1 MSIRFGCQLIT
12 YGDVAKT
19 LEYARISEEAGF
31 DVISLPD
38 HLFHPLDERFLREP
52 PWDAYVV
59 LGAIGSI
66 VKRVKLMPAV
76 SDALRRHPATI
87 AHSIATLDHL
97 TCGRAMLG
105 LGAGEAFNLKPLGDV
120 AWDKPVTI
128 LEEAIKVIKLLWGSS
143 KDKPAYFEGKYFKLE
158 GAHLSL
164 KPLQKPEPPVYL
176 GGYGRRMKRLVAEL
190 GCGWL
195 PWLETPET
203 YEAGLAEIRKLGGS
217 KVPPALMVPT
227 CISKDGEKAERI
239 AAPRVKVA
247 LCLRRR
253 LLRELGY
260 NRLAEG
266 SMDLWEAPLNKEEL
280 DKVYNLAEGVP
291 ERLVKEVA
299 ILGRP
304 REAVAAVERYVK
316 AGVKLLIVIPSIQN
330 FEETVEAYEKE
341 IIPSFR

>member
-1 MSIRFGCQLIT
+1 MSIRFGCQLVT

-19 LEYARISEEAGF
+19 LEYARISEKAGF

-38 HLFHPLDERFLREP
+38 HLFHPLDKRFLKEP

-59 LGAIGSI
+59 LGAIGST

-87 AHSIATLDHL
+87 AHSIATLDRL
-97 TCGRAMLG
+97 TGGRAVLG
-105 LGAGEAFNLKPLGDV
+105 LGAGEAFNLNPLEDV

-128 LEEAIKVIKLLWGSS
+128 LEEAVKVVKLLWGSS
-143 KDKPAYFEGKYFKLE
+143 KDKPAYFEGKYFKLK

-164 KPLQKPEPPVYL
+164 KPLQKPEPPIYL
-176 GGYGRRMKRLVAEL
+176 GGYGRKMKRLVAEL

-203 YEAGLAEIRKLGGS
+203 YERGLAEIRGMGGS
-217 KVPPALMVPT
+217 RVPPAVMVPT
-227 CISKDGEKAERI
+227 CISRDGERAERI
-239 AAPRVKVA
+239 AAPRIKVA

-253 LLRELGY
+253 LLKELGY
-260 NRLAEG
+260 NRLADG
-266 SMDLWEAPLNKEEL
+266 STDLWRASLSDEEL
-280 DKVYNLAEGVP
+280 SRMYGLAEDVP
-291 ERLVKEVA
+291 EKLVKEVA
-299 ILGRP
+299 ILGEP

-316 AGVKLLIVIPSIQN
+316 AGVELLIVIPSIQN
-330 FEETVEAYEKE
+330 FEETIEAYERA
-341 IIPSFR
+341 IIPCFK